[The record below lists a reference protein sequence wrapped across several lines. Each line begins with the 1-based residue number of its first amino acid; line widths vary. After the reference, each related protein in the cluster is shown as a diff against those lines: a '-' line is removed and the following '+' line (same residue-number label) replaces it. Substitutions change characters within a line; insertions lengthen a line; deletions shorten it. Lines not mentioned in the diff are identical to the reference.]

1 MADSIHFSVQVISRA
16 SGRSATAAAAYRS
29 GTRIAD
35 ERTGVVHDYRR
46 KGGVVFSEVLLP
58 SHAPS
63 DFSDR
68 STLWNAVEQSEKGKN
83 AQVCREIVA
92 ALPRELSRGENI
104 AFARDYIRRTFVD
117 AGMVADWAYHDPDG
131 KNENPHIHVM
141 LTMREVGEDGAFS
154 PKAHKE
160 YLCRIAG
167 RKGSERYM
175 TPAELKA
182 AKDGW
187 EKVFK
192 YRKGNERREL
202 TPTEAEDWKG
212 CKKAHKDAIDRK
224 VETNDWNDQGNV
236 EKWREAYAWMQNQ
249 ALDRAGLE
257 KRVDHRSFE
266 RRGVERVPQVHLGPA
281 ARAMERRGVETVA
294 GAKNRAIAEL
304 NGVVGR
310 TDLSQDV
317 KQDALEEAHA
327 IRSMAAESPGEVRN
341 RLHGFVVRAVERVRE
356 VATSAVQSRLPRLF
370 QRHVPSAADIERRR
384 AVQEAAERRRNAIA
398 LMRQRGPGRGPDL
411 RNIADRAAEAF
422 IASEEQTGR
431 VVHRT
436 RGGFD
441 R

>member
-192 YRKGNERREL
+192 YRKGNERRE
-202 TPTEAEDWKG
+202 PHA
-212 CKKAHKDAIDRK
+212 DRS
-224 VETNDWNDQGNV
+224 
-236 EKWREAYAWMQNQ
+236 R
-249 ALDRAGLE
+249 GLE
-257 KRVDHRSFE
+257 GLQKGSQGRDRPQGRNQRLE
-266 RRGVERVPQVHLGPA
+266 RPRQR
-281 ARAMERRGVETVA
+281 
-294 GAKNRAIAEL
+294 
-304 NGVVGR
+304 
-310 TDLSQDV
+310 
-317 KQDALEEAHA
+317 
-327 IRSMAAESPGEVRN
+327 
-341 RLHGFVVRAVERVRE
+341 RE
-356 VATSAVQSRLPRLF
+356 VARSLRLDAEPSPRP
-370 QRHVPSAADIERRR
+370 RGPGEARGPSLLRTPRRR
-384 AVQEAAERRRNAIA
+384 AGAAGPPGPGGPCDGAPRRR
-398 LMRQRGPGRGPDL
+398 
-411 RNIADRAAEAF
+411 DRRRR
-422 IASEEQTGR
+422 EESG
-431 VVHRT
+431 HR
-436 RGGFD
+436 RA
-441 R
+441 